1 MQKATPQIDQWHKD
15 VLAENTI
22 KSLIKNQFDAVYCP
36 TRKEAVT
43 RIQEMVQEGTS
54 VGFGGSMTAVELGLV
69 QKLEEK
75 GAVVLNKDNVNPD
88 PNPLSPEV
96 AIPMIRKLFCSDL
109 YISSA
114 NAVTMDGHILNI
126 DGAGNRVATITIGPG
141 KVVLVVGVN
150 KITRNLEEAHARL
163 ETISCPKNARRYNMP
178 NPCAKT
184 GVCMDCKAPTRI
196 CRIYHIMK
204 YKPIMTDMTIIIVGE
219 SLGY

>member
-1 MQKATPQIDQWHKD
+1 MQKATPEVDQWQKNIF
-15 VLAENTI
+15 AEKTV
-22 KSLIKNQFDAVYCP
+22 KSLIKNQFDAIYCP
-36 TRKEAVT
+36 SQEEAVSH
-43 RIQEMVQEGTS
+43 IQSMVKKGTK

-75 GAVVLNKDNVNPD
+75 GAVVLNKEMVTPE
-88 PNPLSPEV
+88 PAPLSPEEFL
-96 AIPMIRKLFCSDL
+96 PMVRKLFNSDL
-109 YISSA
+109 YIASA

-141 KVVLVVGVN
+141 KVVLVAGVN
-150 KITRNLEEAHARL
+150 KITRNLDEAHTRL
-163 ETISCPKNARRYNMP
+163 QTVASPKNAKRYNMP

-196 CRIYHIMK
+196 CRIYHVMK
-204 YKPIMTDMTIIIVGE
+204 YKPIMTDMTVVIVGE